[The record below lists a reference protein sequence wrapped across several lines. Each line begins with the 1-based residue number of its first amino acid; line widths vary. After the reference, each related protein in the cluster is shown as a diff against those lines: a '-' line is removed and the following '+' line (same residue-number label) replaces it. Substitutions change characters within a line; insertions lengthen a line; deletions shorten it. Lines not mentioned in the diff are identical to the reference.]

1 MKKVKNEENKELT
14 FEEAM
19 EKLESVV
26 EKLEEGD
33 VPLEEAITMFQDG
46 MKLSK
51 YCHERLNKVDEQ
63 MTEVLTE
70 DGELK
75 SFMVEGQSE

>member
-1 MKKVKNEENKELT
+1 MTQSDEMT

-19 EKLESVV
+19 EKLEDIV

-33 VPLEEAITMFQDG
+33 VPLEKAITYYQEG

-51 YCHERLNKVDEQ
+51 ICSDKLNHVQEKVVKIVDEQ
-63 MTEVLTE
+63 GKLEPFHVQE
-70 DGELK
+70 E
-75 SFMVEGQSE
+75 E